1 MKNITYEEYIFNELS
16 VGNDRG
22 FLIFGSEIDC
32 LIATWCIEHGVPL
45 LFSDRDYEPFVEHLG
60 LRAA

>member
-1 MKNITYEEYIFNELS
+1 LS